1 MTAKEK
7 YQSWL
12 DVPEEDLREELATM
26 TDEDIEECF
35 ACDMEFGTGGLR
47 GILGAG
53 TNRMNVY
60 TIRKATSGFAE
71 YIKNAGASAMERGV
85 AIAFDNRRK
94 SREFAA
100 ETAGVLAAA
109 GIKAYLFDR
118 LTATPILSYAVRELN
133 AFGGVVITASHNPPE
148 YNGYKLYDENGCQL
162 VPKYTDEVIKYINR
176 VESGRDVPCDRTSDL
191 IEVLTDDLEE
201 KYRERVGSI
210 RVNPDVNKDGMKIV
224 YSAQH
229 GTGSRPVWSVLHH
242 SGYEL
247 IPVLEQW
254 LPDENFKNTKNP
266 NPETAEAFE
275 VALEVG
281 EYTKADLLLAT
292 DPDCDRV
299 GAVVRHNGEYV
310 RMTGNQMGAVLL
322 EYVLSERKRQ
332 GTLPEN
338 PIMFNTIVTSDLGD
352 EIAKAY
358 GVEVEKTLTG
368 FKFIG
373 DRIEHHNTTDGKKFV
388 FGYEE
393 SYGYLLGEFARD
405 KDAVQASLIISEAA
419 AFYREQGKT
428 LYDVLCEIY
437 EKYGYF
443 ADKLVSVTKK
453 GQQGAKEIRAVM
465 DNLRANPLTEIGGMK
480 IVRIEDYTTD
490 KKAAEHIPNADVIK
504 VFTENGSWAAI
515 RPSGTEP
522 KCKFYFSAR
531 GKDEKE
537 ALELL
542 DKMTADVERL
552 M

>member
-1 MTAKEK
+1 MTAREK
-7 YQSWL
+7 YESWL
-12 DVPEEDLREELATM
+12 DVPEEDLRAELEAM

-47 GILGAG
+47 GIIGAG

-60 TIRKATSGFAE
+60 TIRKATSGFAK
-71 YIKNAGASAMERGV
+71 YIQKAGKSAMERGV
-85 AIAFDNRRK
+85 AIAYDNRRK
-94 SREFAA
+94 SKEFAA

-109 GIKAYLFDR
+109 GIRAYVFESLR
-118 LTATPILSYAVRELN
+118 PTPELSYAVRELN
-133 AFGGVVITASHNPPE
+133 AFGGVVVTASHNPAE

-162 VPKYTDEVIKYINR
+162 VPRYTDEVIKYVNE
-176 VESGRDVPCDRTSDL
+176 VKDGRDVLCDRTSDL
-191 IEVLTDDLEE
+191 ISIIGKEIDE
-201 KYRERVGSI
+201 KYYEIVKTV
-210 RVNPDVNKDGMKIV
+210 RVNPDVNKDNFKII

-229 GTGSRPVWSVLHH
+229 GTGYKPVRTVLD
-242 SGYEL
+242 SCGFET
-247 IPVLEQW
+247 IPILEQNY
-254 LPDENFKNTKNP
+254 PDENFTNTKNP

-275 VALEVG
+275 LALSVADLA
-281 EYTKADLLLAT
+281 KADLILAT

-299 GAVVRHNGEYV
+299 GAAIKHNGEYV
-310 RMTGNQMGAVLL
+310 RITGNQMGAILL
-322 EYVLSERKRQ
+322 EYILSEKKKQ
-332 GTLPEN
+332 GTLPKK

-352 EIAKAY
+352 AIAQSY

-373 DRIEHHNTTDGKKFV
+373 DRIEHHNSTDGKKFV

-393 SYGYLLGEFARD
+393 SYGYLLGEFVRD

-419 AFYREQGKT
+419 AFYKAQGKT
-428 LYDVLCEIY
+428 LLDVLDELY
-437 EKYGYF
+437 AKYGYF
-443 ADKLVSVTKK
+443 ADKLVSITKK

-465 DNLRANPLTEIGGMK
+465 DNLRVNPLTEIGGMQ
-480 IVRIEDYTTD
+480 IVRTEDYLTD
-490 KKAAEHIPNADVIK
+490 NKAAEHIPNADVIK

-531 GKDEKE
+531 GKDKKE